1 MKVSVDKLI
10 PKGTDFNPYIS
21 SSPYLV
27 RNRLLH
33 GIFKHIDK
41 LHGKLLDFGC
51 GAKPYKNIINVS
63 EYIGLD
69 FPSEGHDHSNEAI
82 DVFYDGKSIPFE
94 DNSFDSIFSSEVFEH
109 VFNLEDMLKELFRVL
124 KPEGIILITCP
135 FAIGEHEQP
144 NDYARYTSFALK
156 HMMCKAGF
164 DVIHYEK
171 LGGSIDAIIQLRL
184 TYFQRNIMPN
194 FEKIPL
200 FRNLLRKLTNT
211 YLNTYANVH
220 GKIFPLSDDLYLN
233 NLIICKKP

>member
-1 MKVSVDKLI
+1 MKSKVNKLI
-10 PKGTDFNPYIS
+10 PLGSDFNPYIS

-27 RNRLLH
+27 RNRLLY
-33 GIFKHIDK
+33 GIYKHVHK

-69 FPSEGHDHSNEAI
+69 FPSEGHDHSNEII
-82 DVFYDGKSIPFE
+82 DVIYDGKTIPFD

-109 VFNLEDMLKELFRVL
+109 VFNLEEILNELFRVL
-124 KPEGIILITCP
+124 KPGGIILITCP

-156 HMMCKAGF
+156 HLMRKAGF
-164 DVIHYEK
+164 EIIHYEK
-171 LGGSIDAIIQLRL
+171 LGGSIDAITQLRL
-184 TYFQRNIMPN
+184 TYFQRDIMPY

-200 FRNLLRKLTNT
+200 LRNVLRKFTNACM
-211 YLNTYANVH
+211 NTYANFH
-220 GKIFPLSDDLYLN
+220 NRIFPLSDDLYLN
-233 NLIICKKP
+233 NLIVCKKP